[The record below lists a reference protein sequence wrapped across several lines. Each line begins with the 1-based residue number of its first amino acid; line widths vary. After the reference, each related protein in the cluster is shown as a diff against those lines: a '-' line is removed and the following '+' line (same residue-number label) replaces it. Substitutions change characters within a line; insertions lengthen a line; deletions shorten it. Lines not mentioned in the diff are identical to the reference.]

1 MAWEPR
7 PDCLVAKLSVNS
19 KVKKLWVCG
28 IVNAMNMTKLD
39 RKLAAVP
46 ETDKSARVATRLVQK
61 PMVIGKRRL
70 TVAQRRLILDAMLKA
85 A

>member
-1 MAWEPR
+1 M
-7 PDCLVAKLSVNS
+7 K
-19 KVKKLWVCG
+19 
-28 IVNAMNMTKLD
+28 AMNTTKLV

-46 ETDKSARVATRLVQK
+46 ESEKSARVATRLVQK

-70 TVAQRRLILDAMLKA
+70 TAAQRRVILDAMLKA